1 MDSDTVV
8 SGITND
14 SNEEIDVS
22 TWENTISEKKEV
34 LLKSLQKH
42 GIETL
47 KNKCKESK
55 INTKLN
61 KKETMIDDILI
72 RFEQNS
78 QALQKMLK
86 SDIRKIAKS
95 FKLKISGKKDM
106 IIFTILDYHI
116 DQLIFTL
123 DKDDN
128 PKVIELEDIS
138 KDIPKDIPK
147 VNSLES
153 EKQKMLDKL
162 KEIENEMEKQRIE
175 EQKQLEEQK
184 RLEEEKQIEELK
196 KKDEKKKKQ
205 QIPKQIR
212 SIIWNLYIG
221 DDMIKHKCLCCKK
234 VTITNT
240 SFEVGHVISEH
251 DGGTLEVNNLRPI
264 CSACNKSMGTM
275 NMRDYVLKYGL
286 LI

>member
-1 MDSDTVV
+1 MDSETIV

-14 SNEEIDVS
+14 SNEEIDTT
-22 TWENTISEKKEV
+22 TWDNIISEKKEV
-34 LLKSLQKH
+34 LLKSLQKY
-42 GIETL
+42 GIEIL

-55 INTKLN
+55 INTKFN

-72 RFEQNS
+72 RFEKNS
-78 QALQKMLK
+78 QSLQKMLK
-86 SDIRKIAKS
+86 SDIRKIAKLL
-95 FKLKISGKKDM
+95 KLKINGKKDI
-106 IIFTILDYHI
+106 IIFTILDHHI
-116 DQLIFTL
+116 DHLIFTL
-123 DKDDN
+123 EEEIE
-128 PKVIELEDIS
+128 KVIETE
-138 KDIPKDIPK
+138 DIPKDILK
-147 VNSLES
+147 INSLES

-175 EQKQLEEQK
+175 EEKRLEELKLEELK
-184 RLEEEKQIEELK
+184 RLEEEKSEELK
-196 KKDEKKKKQ
+196 KKEEKKKKQ